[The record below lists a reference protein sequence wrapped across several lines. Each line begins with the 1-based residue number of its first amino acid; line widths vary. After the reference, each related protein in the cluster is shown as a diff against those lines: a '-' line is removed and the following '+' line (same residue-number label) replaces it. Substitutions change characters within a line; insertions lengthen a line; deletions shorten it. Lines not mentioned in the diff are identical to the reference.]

1 MSSLVH
7 WQDACGSYVGLSVFV
22 CCQLTEC
29 SETEQRKGLV
39 IPCMIYYMDNV
50 TNSRCREL
58 LERLEPLV
66 FTNYQ
71 LIYKFADD
79 CGDDIKRLHCGRTDD
94 NEDGDKVHIL
104 LDFVFRLNFS
114 FSLV

>member
-1 MSSLVH
+1 
-7 WQDACGSYVGLSVFV
+7 
-22 CCQLTEC
+22 
-29 SETEQRKGLV
+29 
-39 IPCMIYYMDNV
+39 MIYNMDNV

-79 CGDDIKRLHCGRTDD
+79 CDDDIKRLRCGRTD
-94 NEDGDKVHIL
+94 EDGDKVHIL
-104 LDFVFRLNFS
+104 CDFVLRLNFS
-114 FSLV
+114 FNSVLNHNSINMQKYCVWYSADWF